1 MGKTNRKNCVFYK
14 LWSITVE
21 MKKNKCKSD
30 QKRIKVVTINCM
42 INEGSTSKIIK
53 DVEKLNQNECEFY
66 HCYQIGPKGDE
77 KNYLVSPWNVTRFY
91 FVLSR
96 LTGLKYGVGNIPTR
110 FLLQHI
116 ARIDPDVIHIHCPNF
131 YSINL
136 YMLFRQLKKK
146 KYPVLITN
154 HAEFFYTGNCAHAD
168 ECKGYLTGCHNC
180 ERVFDKKYKYI
191 FNRTAYEW
199 KKMKESFS
207 DACNFVMTVV
217 SPWQYKRIHTSP
229 LIGNIN
235 VRIVENAA
243 NSDVFKKKEVD
254 YTKYQVLMNY
264 RKKIILNVTSNFS
277 DNIND
282 MKGGYYLL
290 QIAKMLPECLFVI
303 AGNYNIE
310 NMSQIG
316 ENVILLG
323 NIKNQEQLS
332 EYYNIADLVLVT
344 SKKETFG
351 MSCAESMLCGTP
363 VIGFEAG
370 GTESIALLKYSEF
383 VKYGEIEKVV
393 SLIEKWKNIKSDIT
407 DELAEQAKARYS
419 IERMAGEFLEI
430 YKEISESR

>member
-1 MGKTNRKNCVFYK
+1 
-14 LWSITVE
+14 
-21 MKKNKCKSD
+21 MKENKCKSD
-30 QKRIKVVTINCM
+30 EKKIKVVTINCM

-53 DVEKLNQNECEFY
+53 DVEKLTQNECEFY

-77 KNYLVSPWNVTRFY
+77 KNYLVSPWNITRFY

-96 LTGLKYGVGNIPTR
+96 LTGLKYGVGNIPTK
-110 FLLQHI
+110 FLLKY
-116 ARIDPDVIHIHCPNF
+116 IDKIKPDIIHIHCPNF

-136 YMLFRQLKKK
+136 YRLFRHLKKK

-168 ECKGYLTGCHNC
+168 DCNGYLTGCHNC

-199 KKMKESFS
+199 RKMKEAFTN
-207 DACNFVMTVV
+207 APNFMMTVV
-217 SPWQYKRIHTSP
+217 SPWQYKRIQTSP
-229 LIGNIN
+229 LTEN
-235 VRIVENAA
+235 VSVKIVENAA
-243 NSDVFKKKEVD
+243 NSTVFKKKEVD
-254 YTKYQVLMNY
+254 CLKYQSLMNY
-264 RKKIILNVTSNFS
+264 GKRIILNVTSNFS
-277 DNIND
+277 DDIND

-290 QIAKMLPECLFVI
+290 KIAKMLPECLFVI
-303 AGNYNIE
+303 AGNHNIE
-310 NMSQIG
+310 DMSQIG

-363 VIGFEAG
+363 VIGFGAG
-370 GTESIALLKYSEF
+370 GTETIALPEYSEF
-383 VKYGEIEKVV
+383 VKFGEVEKVV
-393 SLIEKWKNIKSDIT
+393 SLIEKWENRKSDIS
-407 DELAEQAKARYS
+407 DELAEQAKVRYS
-419 IERMAGEFLEI
+419 IERMANEFLKI
-430 YKEISESR
+430 YKEISESK